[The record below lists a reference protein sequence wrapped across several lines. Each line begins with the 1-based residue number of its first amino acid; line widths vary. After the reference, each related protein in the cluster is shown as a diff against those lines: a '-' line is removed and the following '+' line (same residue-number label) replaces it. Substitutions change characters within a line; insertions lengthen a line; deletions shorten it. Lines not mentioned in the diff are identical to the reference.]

1 MGLEKVR
8 RVTVTYPTCGSDA
21 RTQYLS
27 APEHAISDVEQGF
40 IQPVALQA
48 KPMTIGAPCF

>member
-8 RVTVTYPTCGSDA
+8 LVTVIYRTCGSDA

-27 APEHAISDVEQGF
+27 APEHAISDVEQGL
-40 IQPVALQA
+40 IQPDALQA

>member
-8 RVTVTYPTCGSDA
+8 CVTVPYPTCGSDA

-27 APEHAISDVEQGF
+27 APEHAILDVEQGF